1 MHMLIAYRQGI
12 FSATL
17 RRVYI
22 MTPDHDLT
30 VDFLEKYKW
39 SFPVLFILIDV
50 QNVMQKILRIRVAPE
65 GIDSFKY
72 IHCSMS

>member
-1 MHMLIAYRQGI
+1 MHELLYESRPVEDRQMHMLIAYRQGI

-30 VDFLEKYKW
+30 VDFLENTNGVFQY
-39 SFPVLFILIDV
+39 
-50 QNVMQKILRIRVAPE
+50 
-65 GIDSFKY
+65 
-72 IHCSMS
+72 CSS

>member
-1 MHMLIAYRQGI
+1 MVEELSMHELLYESRPVEDRQMHMLIAYRQGI

-30 VDFLEKYKW
+30 VDF
-39 SFPVLFILIDV
+39 
-50 QNVMQKILRIRVAPE
+50 
-65 GIDSFKY
+65 
-72 IHCSMS
+72 